1 MKYIISIASK
11 YKLEL
16 LTIYGY
22 MVIAQLL
29 FLVEPYVLGKMIDG
43 LIRKKYEWTLAF
55 TGIILFENFFIY
67 RRMVLDTKIYTKIYN
82 DIVLRYL
89 KRDNSSDP
97 STRIART
104 EMSNNI
110 INFLENDV
118 HYYIYAILSVI
129 GTLFFI
135 FLQNPLTG
143 FVVLSC
149 VLPICLIVYLFYKKI
164 AQCTQ
169 VGHDHYEQKIQI
181 LTDNKEDVVDT
192 FFKRR
197 RKILIYGSTIQGKNW
212 TSLNSVKSLF
222 LVISLIVLTSQ
233 TTITQGQAV
242 SVYSY
247 INQFLISLMSI
258 PIGVETFTRM
268 KDVINRIK
276 E

>member
-16 LTIYGY
+16 LMIYGY

-43 LIRKKYEWTLAF
+43 LIKKKYEWTLAF
-55 TGIILFENFFIY
+55 TGIILFENIFIY

-118 HYYIYAILSVI
+118 HYYIYSILSVI

-135 FLQNPLTG
+135 FLQNPLTA

-149 VLPICLIVYLFYKKI
+149 TIPISVIVYTFYKKI
-164 AQCTQ
+164 AQYTQ
-169 VGHDHYEQKIQI
+169 VAHDHYEQKVQI
-181 LTDNKEDVVDT
+181 LSDNDEIVVDT

-197 RKILIYGSTIQGKNW
+197 RRILISGSTLQGKNW
-212 TSLNSVKSLF
+212 TALNSTKSIF
-222 LVISLIVLTSQ
+222 LIISLIVLTSQ
-233 TTITQGQAV
+233 TKITQGQTV
-242 SVYSY
+242 SIYAY

-268 KDVINRIK
+268 KDVISRIK

>member
-16 LTIYGY
+16 LTIYFY

-55 TGIILFENFFIY
+55 TGIILFENIFIY

-149 VLPICLIVYLFYKKI
+149 VLPICVIVYLFYKKI

>member
-16 LTIYGY
+16 LMIYGY

-55 TGIILFENFFIY
+55 TGIILFENIFIY

-149 VLPICLIVYLFYKKI
+149 VLPICVIVYLFYKKI

-181 LTDNKEDVVDT
+181 LSDNKEEVVET